1 MTPKPKKT
9 FQVRVERTVR
19 QSVLL
24 TYQARDE
31 KAALNRAERMFRDGE
46 ILHWGKP
53 EPVSMECQ
61 IVEPPKEP

>member
-9 FQVRVERTVR
+9 FQVRVERVVR

-31 KAALNRAERMFRDGE
+31 KAALNRAERDFRDGA
-46 ILHWGKP
+46 ILHWGRP

-61 IVEPPKEP
+61 IVESPKEH